1 MELKASKREIT
12 GKATRRLRRQGLLP
26 AVLYGEHSEPTTV
39 EVAMHD
45 FERVYAR
52 SGRTQLVDLVVER
65 GRPHKVLIKDVQ
77 VSPRYNTFLHVDFH
91 QVSLRERLQ
100 VEVPVS
106 VVGDTELV
114 RAGEADV
121 LQVLQSL
128 RVECIPTRI
137 PEVIEIDISG
147 LTEIDAAVRLA
158 DLRLPEGVSVVG
170 DPEDVVVKLAGRRVV
185 VEGGEE
191 VPTADA
197 AAEGE
202 AAGGDSGQG
211 G

>member
-12 GKATRRLRRQGLLP
+12 GKATRRLRRHGLLP
-26 AVLYGEHSEPTTV
+26 AVLYGEHSAPTTV

-65 GRPHKVLIKDVQ
+65 GLPHKVLIKDVQ
-77 VSPRYNTFLHVDFH
+77 VSPRRNTFLHVDFH
-91 QVSLRERLQ
+91 QVSLRELLQ
-100 VEVPVS
+100 VEVPIS
-106 VVGDTELV
+106 VVGDAEPV

-128 RVECIPTRI
+128 RVECIPERI
-137 PEVIEIDISG
+137 PEVIEIDISD
-147 LTEIDAAVRLA
+147 LAEVDDAVRLA
-158 DLRLPEGVSVVG
+158 DLRLPEGVSAVG
-170 DPEDVVVKLAGRRVV
+170 DPEDVVVKLAGRRVA

-191 VPTADA
+191 VPS
-197 AAEGE
+197 EE
-202 AAGGDSGQG
+202 AAGAGEGAQGDSGQG
-211 G
+211 S